1 MLRALVVILVLANL
15 AFYGWTQ
22 GWLTGVL
29 GLSPDGDRE
38 PQRLSAQIDAAAL
51 RVVPPR
57 GQASSVAAP
66 ASAAP
71 MPPSVSQVPAPEV
84 SEPPAPA
91 SAAADLAAA
100 PVPTPASAT
109 TPAPPPPVCLEAGPF
124 TPAEW
129 RTAERALRNT
139 LGEGPWQLITRE
151 KPGNWMVYVGPYK
164 SRVIM
169 DKRAEQLRKM
179 EIAFEEARDLPD
191 EYLPGFVFG
200 RHGVEADARALQA
213 RLTAERV
220 KYVRVVPLVKPTTL
234 HTVRIQKADADI
246 QDRVAALKPRL
257 SGHLFETCKR

>member
-1 MLRALVVILVLANL
+1 MLRALVVLLVLANL

-22 GWLTGVL
+22 GWLTDVL
-29 GLSPDGDRE
+29 GLSPDDDRE
-38 PQRLSAQIDAAAL
+38 PQRLSAQVDAAAL
-51 RVVPPR
+51 RIVPPHSR
-57 GQASSVAAP
+57 PASTP
-66 ASAAP
+66 ASAVTVVPLPTA
-71 MPPSVSQVPAPEV
+71 SQIPAPEA
-84 SEPPAPA
+84 SRPPAPA
-91 SAAADLAAA
+91 SAAEDLAAA
-100 PVPTPASAT
+100 
-109 TPAPPPPVCLEAGPF
+109 TPAPAPAPPVCLEAGPF
-124 TPAEW
+124 TPLEW

-151 KPGNWMVYVGPYK
+151 KPGNWLVYVGPYK

-191 EYLPGFVFG
+191 EYLPGFIFG

-213 RLTAERV
+213 RLTGQKV

-246 QDRVAALKPRL
+246 QARVAELKPKL
-257 SGHLFETCKR
+257 GGHLFEACKRP

>member
-1 MLRALVVILVLANL
+1 MLRTLVVVLMLANL

-29 GLSPDGDRE
+29 GLSPEGDRE
-38 PQRLSAQIDAAAL
+38 PQRLSAQIEPGAL
-51 RVVPPR
+51 
-57 GQASSVAAP
+57 
-66 ASAAP
+66 
-71 MPPSVSQVPAPEV
+71 QVLHTGSTARPAPEPAV
-84 SEPPAPA
+84 AAVSAPTGLPAASAQIPAPEASEPPPA
-91 SAAADLAAA
+91 
-100 PVPTPASAT
+100 ASV
-109 TPAPPPPVCLEAGPF
+109 PAPPPPICLEAGPF

-129 RTAERALRNT
+129 RAAENALRNT

-179 EIAFEEARDLPD
+179 EIAFEEAQDLPE
-191 EYLPGFVFG
+191 EYLPGFLFG
-200 RHGVEADARALQA
+200 RYGVEADARALQA
-213 RLTAERV
+213 RLTSQKV

-246 QDRVAALKPRL
+246 QERVAALKPRL
-257 SGHLFETCKR
+257 SGHLFETCKRP

>member
-1 MLRALVVILVLANL
+1 MLRSLVVVLMLANL

-38 PQRLSAQIDAAAL
+38 PQRLSAQIEPGALQVLQAGNTVRAPEPAVAAA
-51 RVVPPR
+51 
-57 GQASSVAAP
+57 SDP
-66 ASAAP
+66 AGLPTTSA
-71 MPPSVSQVPAPEV
+71 QIPAPEA
-84 SEPPAPA
+84 SEPPAAA
-91 SAAADLAAA
+91 S
-100 PVPTPASAT
+100 
-109 TPAPPPPVCLEAGPF
+109 TPAPSPPLGLEAGPF

-129 RTAERALRNT
+129 RAAENALRNT

-169 DKRAEQLRKM
+169 DKRADQLRKM
-179 EIAFEEARDLPD
+179 EIAFEEAQDLPE
-191 EYLPGFVFG
+191 EYLPGFLFG
-200 RHGVEADARALQA
+200 RYGVEADARALQT
-213 RLTAERV
+213 RLTGQKV

-246 QDRVAALKPRL
+246 QERVAALKPRL

>member
-1 MLRALVVILVLANL
+1 MLRSLVVVLMLANL

-29 GLSPDGDRE
+29 GLSPEGDRE
-38 PQRLSAQIDAAAL
+38 PQRLSAQIEPGAL
-51 RVVPPR
+51 QVL
-57 GQASSVAAP
+57 
-66 ASAAP
+66 SAGNMAR
-71 MPPSVSQVPAPEV
+71 PAPEPAAAAMSDPAGLSAASAQIPAPEA
-84 SEPPAPA
+84 SEPPTT
-91 SAAADLAAA
+91 A
-100 PVPTPASAT
+100 PVPAV
-109 TPAPPPPVCLEAGPF
+109 PPPVCLEAGPF

-129 RTAERALRNT
+129 RTAENALRNT

-179 EIAFEEARDLPD
+179 EIAFEEGQDLPE
-191 EYLPGFVFG
+191 EYLPGFLFG
-200 RHGVEADARALQA
+200 RYGVEADARALQA
-213 RLTAERV
+213 RLTSQKV

-246 QDRVAALKPRL
+246 QERVAALKPRL
-257 SGHLFETCKR
+257 SGHLFEPCARP

>member
-1 MLRALVVILVLANL
+1 MLRALVVVLMLVNL

-22 GWLTGVL
+22 GWLAGVL
-29 GLSPDGDRE
+29 GLSPDDDRE
-38 PQRLSAQIDAAAL
+38 PQRLSAQVDAAAL
-51 RVVPPR
+51 RIVPPHSLPAGTPAPGMAVAVAPR
-57 GQASSVAAP
+57 PAAS
-66 ASAAP
+66 
-71 MPPSVSQVPAPEV
+71 QIPAPEAAL
-84 SEPPAPA
+84 PPAPA
-91 SAAADLAAA
+91 SAAEEMAAA
-100 PVPTPASAT
+100 PPP
-109 TPAPPPPVCLEAGPF
+109 PAPAAAPPVCLEAGPF
-124 TPAEW
+124 TPIEW

-151 KPGNWMVYVGPYK
+151 KPGNWLVYVGPYK

-191 EYLPGFVFG
+191 EYLPGFIFG

-213 RLTAERV
+213 RLTGQKV

-246 QDRVAALKPRL
+246 QARVADLKPKL
-257 SGHLFETCKR
+257 GGHLFEPCKRP